1 MKDERGMTLIEV
13 TVAGAL
19 STIIAAAMITMFI
32 SLNGNVALQESRAN
46 ATTEAGTAVSEL
58 VVELRQAVDLDG
70 DGFVVA
76 SLDGDWSSLDLQFAA
91 DRYAGDP
98 GPEWYRYRL
107 DNCSG
112 GLCDLVRDRTV
123 ADTGSGPNWTFS
135 SDPMSNVVAQNVIVD
150 GVDHLF
156 EGVSWSTG
164 SEETVDFCGDAFHA
178 CEFLMVRIRLRVEPD
193 RLDTGV
199 EPVEVVEDVRLRNG

>member
-32 SLNGNVALQESRAN
+32 SLNGNVALQESRAD

-70 DGFVVA
+70 DGFVVV
-76 SLDGDWSSLDLQFAA
+76 SLDGDWGSLDLQFAA

-107 DNCSG
+107 DNCND

-135 SDPMSNVVAQNVIVD
+135 GDPMSNVVAQSVVVD
-150 GVDHLF
+150 GADPLF
-156 EGVSWSTG
+156 EGVSLRTG
-164 SEETVDFCGDAFHA
+164 SEEIVDFCGDAFHA
-178 CEFLMVRIRLRVEPD
+178 CDFLMVRIRLRVEPD

-199 EPVEVVEDVRLRNG
+199 EPVEVLEDVRLRNG